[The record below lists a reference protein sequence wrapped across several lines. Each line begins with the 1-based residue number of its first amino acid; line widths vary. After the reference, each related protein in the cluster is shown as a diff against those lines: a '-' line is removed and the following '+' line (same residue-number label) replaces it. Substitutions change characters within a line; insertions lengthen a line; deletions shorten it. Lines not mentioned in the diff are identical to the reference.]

1 MNDNRTKIATQPRNT
16 SFKEYKKIKRQMIR
30 DFCITLTDEENKR
43 FNSLTTEIEVD
54 NFCISMI
61 NKYL

>member
-1 MNDNRTKIATQPRNT
+1 MLDDRTATKPRNI
-16 SFKEYKKIKRQMIR
+16 SFKEYKRIKYKMLR
-30 DFCITLTDEENKR
+30 DFCIHPTDEEMNR

-61 NKYL
+61 RKYL